1 MNFEK
6 IYESSNKSLKESTGS
21 EYTKTK
27 DFSNI
32 ENKLYDD
39 AQSFFAEKTQEF
51 ESVYLND
58 AQEQAEIEDGEA
70 DPFITKIDDAI
81 NNLAQVYC
89 DLLTYQAER
98 DHN

>member
-6 IYESSNKSLKESTGS
+6 IYNDSNKSLKESAGS
-21 EYTKTK
+21 EYIKTK

-39 AQSFFAEKTQEF
+39 AQTFFAAATQKF
-51 ESVYLND
+51 ETMYLYD
-58 AQEQAEIEDGEA
+58 AQEEAGIKEGEA
-70 DPFITKIDDAI
+70 DPFIAKIDDAI

-89 DLLTYQAER
+89 DLLSYQAER
-98 DHN
+98 DNK

>member
-6 IYESSNKSLKESTGS
+6 IYNESNKNLKESIGS
-21 EYTKTK
+21 DYIKTAEYK
-27 DFSNI
+27 DI
-32 ENKLYDD
+32 ADQLYED
-39 AQSFFAEKTQEF
+39 AQEFFAQKAQEF
-51 ESVYLND
+51 ESTSLMD
-58 AQEQAEIEDGEA
+58 AQEKTGVEDGEA